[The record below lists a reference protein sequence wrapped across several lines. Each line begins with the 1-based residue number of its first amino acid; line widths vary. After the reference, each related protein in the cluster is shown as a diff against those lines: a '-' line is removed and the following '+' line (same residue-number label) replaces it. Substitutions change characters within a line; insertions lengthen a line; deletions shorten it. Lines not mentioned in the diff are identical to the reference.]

1 MQSKVT
7 IVPDDLGNVIRVS
20 KNNSEYGHVRLTQ
33 ESVAFTAN
41 GWVKKSQR
49 STLIHGTVED
59 LTDIGIAQQT
69 SLPGQIVIKES
80 TDAFNSADPD
90 RDLKIAGE
98 TGVICCAH
106 GEPIYRKA
114 FYDASG
120 LDVDEFVA
128 HTNGDAIREAQ
139 AETAQVDE
147 APAKGK
153 GKKKK
158 VEVKQE
164 ISAAQLAEIQNS
176 IKEEEEE
183 VEEEDDELVEEVED
197 ETFDL

>member
-7 IVPDDLGNVIRVS
+7 IMPDDLGNVIRVS

-33 ESVAFTAN
+33 ESVTFTGS

-59 LTDIGIAQQT
+59 LTDIGIAKQT

-80 TDAFNSADPD
+80 TDPFNSADPD

-120 LDVDEFVA
+120 LDTDEFVA

-139 AETAQVDE
+139 AETAQIE
-147 APAKGK
+147 APVKGK

-158 VEVKQE
+158 AEVKQE

-176 IKEEEEE
+176 IKEEEE
-183 VEEEDDELVEEVED
+183 VEEEDELVDEVED